1 MRKTLASAIF
11 LAVMML
17 DSPQQLLSS
26 SKLETTSPVVQIGQ
40 DGSPLEISGN
50 VTAGDEGS
58 GVLRYSI
65 SRKLT
70 VNNVSSKSIMLAVL
84 EVNIRNIS
92 KIDVHSTREDDDFF
106 RPDSFAPNTTKTLEE
121 STGPFGEP
129 TSGAVL
135 EPAAP
140 EATVRVVFVQFADGS
155 TWGNPD
161 AGRRALRERYLS
173 WDEMKLLSEAYQK
186 DGKERFGA
194 ELLKP
199 TDLQAIRKLQRLYAD
214 GPKDMAVVLNEMS
227 TMLRYADLH
236 QRGMEK

>member
-26 SKLETTSPVVQIGQ
+26 SQLETTSPVVQIGQ

-50 VTAGDEGS
+50 VIAGDEGS

-70 VNNVSSKSIMLAVL
+70 VNNVSSKSIMLTVL
-84 EVNIRNIS
+84 EVNTRNIS
-92 KIDVHSTREDDDFF
+92 KIDVHGTREDDDFF
-106 RPDSFAPNTTKTLEE
+106 RPDSFAPNPTKALEE
-121 STGPFGEP
+121 SRRFGEP
-129 TSGAVL
+129 TAGAVF

-140 EATVRVVFVQFADGS
+140 EATIRVAFVQFADGS

-161 AGRRALRERYLS
+161 AGKRALRERYLS
-173 WDEMKLLSEAYQK
+173 WDEMKSLSEAYQK
-186 DGKERFGA
+186 EGEKGFGA
-194 ELLKP
+194 KLLKP
-199 TDLQAIRKLQRLYAD
+199 TDLPAILKLQRLYAD
-214 GPKDMAVVLNEMS
+214 SRNDTAVVFNEMN

-236 QRGMEK
+236 QRAMQK